1 MAHQLCDRCR
11 QLSFTLHRHEDC
23 ISQDCTDKN
32 LRLTLYNA
40 HSDLVRHFPHLND
53 LGKSAK
59 LGCHLCSLILVGL
72 QSASTCLNN
81 RTKVGRDA
89 VYLFFVCVMELPV
102 SFDSRPPETFFDK
115 PMRYYEQ
122 LTAFWGNT
130 GSILPVVHMPDVR
143 YHSNVG
149 NASSCAIYMGIRDRD
164 IQLFPG
170 SVGGH

>member
-23 ISQDCTDKN
+23 ISQDCKN

-40 HSDLVRHFPHLND
+40 HSDLVRHFQHIND
-53 LGKSAK
+53 LEKSAK

-72 QSASTCLNN
+72 QSASTGLNN

-89 VYLFFVCVMELPV
+89 VYLFFECVMEFPV
-102 SFDSRPPETFFDK
+102 SFDMTFCDK
-115 PMRYYEQ
+115 PRRYYEQ

-130 GSILPVVHMPDVR
+130 GSILPVVHMPDVC

-149 NASSCAIYMGIRDRD
+149 TASSCAIYMGIQDED
-164 IQLFPG
+164 IQLYPG
-170 SVGGH
+170 LMGGH